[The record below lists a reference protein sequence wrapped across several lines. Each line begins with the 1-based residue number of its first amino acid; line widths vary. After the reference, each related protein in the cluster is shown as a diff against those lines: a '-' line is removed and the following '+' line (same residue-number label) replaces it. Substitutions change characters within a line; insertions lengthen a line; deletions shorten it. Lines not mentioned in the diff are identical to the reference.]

1 MSRPGGILAIT
12 GANKR
17 RRKLGEVVAERIIDE
32 IVQRGWKEGEVL
44 GTEADFMERFRI
56 SRATFREAVRQ
67 LEWHGAAGMRRGVYG
82 GLVVKAPPRHAI
94 VYAVKTYFELTKVD
108 RALLDR
114 TAEVLRNAPRLRPDT
129 GDNEAIGLFLEAL
142 DHRTISD
149 LAEERMVAGTTP
161 KLSETIALQLV
172 QDIENAGFEPGAN
185 LGNEAELQQRYGVSR
200 AVLREALR
208 PLELHEIV
216 RVKTGARGG
225 VIIRQCDP
233 AYTVELTATYLA
245 YSRIPLSHL
254 WEAQSC
260 LEIVAIEDFTRR
272 ADAASLA
279 ALRKAFARLEKAS
292 AGHYLAAAC
301 EFHQIIADLS
311 GNRALALFVDVALRY
326 GLTALPRPDE
336 AFLPQLKDLHR
347 EMIDTVEAGDVAAAM
362 ALMRA
367 MFDHSRRW
375 IARLERD
382 RERRAAEW
390 SD

>member
-1 MSRPGGILAIT
+1 ML
-12 GANKR
+12 GAGKR
-17 RRKLGEVVAERIIDE
+17 RRKLGEVVAERIVDE
-32 IVQRGWKEGEVL
+32 IVRCGWKEGEVL

-67 LEWHGAAGMRRGVYG
+67 LEWHGAAGMRRGVHG

-94 VYAVKTYFELTKVD
+94 VYAVKTYFELTQID

-114 TAEVLRNAPRLRPDT
+114 TAAILREAPRLAPD
-129 GDNEAIGLFLEAL
+129 DSENQAIGLFLEAL
-142 DHRTISD
+142 DSRTISD
-149 LAEERMVAGTTP
+149 LAEERMVAGSTP
-161 KLSETIALQLV
+161 KLSEITALRLV
-172 QDIENAGFEPGAN
+172 QDIEKAGAVPGTN
-185 LGNEAELQQRYGVSR
+185 LGNEGTLQQCYGVSR

-260 LEIVAIEDFTRR
+260 LEIAAVEDFTRR
-272 ADAASLA
+272 ADAATLPSLQK
-279 ALRKAFARLEKAS
+279 ALDRLDRAS

-301 EFHQIIADLS
+301 EFHQIIADHS
-311 GNRALALFVDVALRY
+311 GNRALALFVGVALRY
-326 GLTALPRPDE
+326 GLTGLPKPDE
-336 AFLPQLKDLHR
+336 AFLPALKRQHR
-347 EMIDTVEAGDVAAAM
+347 EMVAAVAAGDGAAAK
-362 ALMRA
+362 ALMQA

-375 IARLERD
+375 IARIERD
-382 RERRAAEW
+382 RARRDARLSAG
-390 SD
+390 